1 MDPTFHKLRITEN
14 IVGSQT
20 IFSIYNNCLKDIPY
34 KLVVPNPFET
44 ANQPTLDNFTAARE

>member
-34 KLVVPNPFET
+34 KLVVPNPFAT